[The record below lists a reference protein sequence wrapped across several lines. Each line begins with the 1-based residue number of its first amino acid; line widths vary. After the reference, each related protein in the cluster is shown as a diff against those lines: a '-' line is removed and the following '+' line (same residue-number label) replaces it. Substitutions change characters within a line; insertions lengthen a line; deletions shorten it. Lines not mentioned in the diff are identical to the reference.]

1 MEDRVDS
8 TGTPRAKLG
17 RRGLIAGAFAAAV
30 GAAVARVRPAGASHG
45 EPHPL
50 LLEERNEATRPTAL
64 TQHGEGPALEIDAA
78 DGPGIKLLSQRSAL
92 LAGSSEGT
100 GVAAASGATYVAV
113 LTETRAAGV
122 AGFGE
127 LGVLGS
133 SRLPA
138 EAVMTVFPH
147 GTGVAGTGSRFGVVG
162 ATSLPTSLAVI
173 TETGGA
179 GVAGFG
185 ELGVL
190 GSSRL
195 PAEAVMTVFP
205 HGTGVAGVGS
215 RFGVVGATSL
225 PINLAVVTETGG
237 AGVAG
242 FGPEFGIWGAAAP
255 AMVVLSTSIDYSV
268 GVGGAGDVGVWGNA
282 GALQRAPH
290 HPGGPVGLFGSAS
303 GPEAIAIVAENPD
316 GLALAARGRA
326 GFLGA
331 GSGTV
336 ARREQTAEVANP
348 AATADSL
355 VQVTLMD
362 DPGRN
367 VSVHYAQALD
377 GAVRVVLTGAP
388 NQDTRFAF
396 FLYESES

>member
-147 GTGVAGTGSRFGVVG
+147 GTGVAGT
-162 ATSLPTSLAVI
+162 
-173 TETGGA
+173 
-179 GVAGFG
+179 
-185 ELGVL
+185 
-190 GSSRL
+190 
-195 PAEAVMTVFP
+195 
-205 HGTGVAGVGS
+205 GS